1 MSAAVT
7 LVRENYFV
15 LQIER
20 EQMIDA
26 GRAEFPAE
34 DAFFGGISGAP
45 VIAMDD
51 LSYPSVGIVS
61 QSPDNLPLIMRVR

>member
-45 VIAMDD
+45 AMDD